1 MGMSGQNCDQ
11 LGLLGLFPNVHLS
24 CHNLFDPI
32 AVTQVIIFSPQLRTF
47 VHLIAGRPADYW
59 LRCGG
64 KERLSSSTVPTLG
77 ALVLLN
83 LLVVFATW
91 LLLLIGFFR
100 CLM

>member
-1 MGMSGQNCDQ
+1 MPAS
-11 LGLLGLFPNVHLS
+11 VVY
-24 CHNLFDPI
+24 DPI